1 MEAELFGYE
10 KGAFTGARLQGKAG
24 LIELAHGGTLFLD
37 EIGDMPLQL
46 QAKLLKYLDD
56 KQFRRVG
63 GVKLHEVDCI
73 LLTAT
78 NRDLE
83 KLSAKKKFRKD
94 LFYRLSSFPIKLP
107 SLNERPEDIPPLAA
121 HFIEQFNQKYNLK
134 RKATPSALL
143 QLQTHHYHGNARE
156 LRNMVKKAV
165 ILNETD
171 LIDNIIKFNEP
182 GKESSGFSEVAETI
196 SGQLTLKERLRAV
209 EKDIFVEMLKKRP
222 TTRQIA
228 QALGIDHST
237 VVRKLKTHG
246 LSTLAGVK

>member
-1 MEAELFGYE
+1 
-10 KGAFTGARLQGKAG
+10 
-24 LIELAHGGTLFLD
+24 
-37 EIGDMPLQL
+37 
-46 QAKLLKYLDD
+46 
-56 KQFRRVG
+56 
-63 GVKLHEVDCI
+63 
-73 LLTAT
+73 
-78 NRDLE
+78 
-83 KLSAKKKFRKD
+83 
-94 LFYRLSSFPIKLP
+94 
-107 SLNERPEDIPPLAA
+107 
-121 HFIEQFNQKYNLK
+121 
-134 RKATPSALL
+134 
-143 QLQTHHYHGNARE
+143 
-156 LRNMVKKAV
+156 MVKKAV